1 MCFKVKVVYKDLV
14 VDTNDTTGQTC
25 IFWQEKEIFGKVSPA
40 LYYAEEWLSE
50 NNAAIKFEKVE
61 RVDLDNF
68 EARTDFHFGRCA
80 RVDKRYRVQAGSDT
94 FTCIVRI
101 HLLLERTL
109 LYLTVDIEGNN
120 AKSDTIGGFIDVGV
134 PSHVEAYRFFHGA
147 SGSTPLEDQPNYG
160 VMYFSAQQD
169 AWQYPC
175 LSTRLINNE
184 RFPISYLLGKL
195 GDDVVACV
203 GINRY
208 GQRGIIRASD
218 LLENPH
224 GIKFVSGNYLPAQK
238 YEHLSGGLIAL
249 GKDPYEVTERIFRT
263 DMEIVKRTHALRVT
277 KEYPEAFEYLGF
289 CTWNTF
295 YSSVDEAGIKDLAE
309 NNFTKK
315 SGSDRFKYLIIDDG
329 WQSINGMDVQKG
341 PSPADCKTKRGLRA
355 LSANYKFPGGI
366 RAVVNLL
373 KEKYGFRWVGVWLAA
388 SGYWDGVEPNS
399 PIGQKYPIVF
409 NNGVGFPDPYQLRG
423 YYFWADFFRVIR
435 SWGVDLLKIDNQ
447 CSLGNIVAGKYDA
460 GGICNIYTMLQ
471 GAAYSCNLTVLNCM
485 CMPSDC
491 KVYWTKSNVA
501 RVSNDFP
508 PGNFK
513 GMKAQI
519 TECVFNPIYYSQ
531 FAWPDHDMLQ
541 THGPTEPLVLLHAVC
556 GGPIYIADEVGET
569 KAEVLNKLSFPDGR
583 LARLDAPAVNT
594 PDCLFKDTD
603 ADAAAK
609 LWNYHELPGWGRTYY
624 LFVTNNT
631 RDNENL
637 PADAGLPDIPAS
649 QPREDMY
656 VVHDRVTGKYSV
668 MDAASKERFTLDN
681 FCVKYL
687 MFAPFLRG
695 IAILGADEVYNGTK
709 AIAAVEPVGERAIFL
724 DITYSSTLRF
734 YVPRIEDTSGIHV
747 DTLDGKIVPHVLDDN
762 FLILPNVPRGRIILH
777 Y

>member
-1 MCFKVKVVYKDLV
+1 MVKVAHGDLI
-14 VDTNDTTGQTC
+14 VDTNDTTGQSH
-25 IFWQEKEIFGKVSPA
+25 ILWRKQEIFAKVSPA

-50 NNAAIKFEKVE
+50 NNATIKFEKVE
-61 RVDLDNF
+61 RVDLETF
-68 EARTDFHFGRCA
+68 EARTDFHFGKCT
-80 RVDKRYRVQAGSDT
+80 RVDKRYRVQAGAET

-101 HLLLERTL
+101 HVMIERNL
-109 LYLTVDIEGNN
+109 IYLSVDIEGNN
-120 AKSDTIGGFIDVGV
+120 AKSDLIGGFVDVGV
-134 PSHVEAYRFFHGA
+134 PSSVEAYRFFHGA
-147 SGSTPLEDQPNYG
+147 WGNPPLEDQPNTG
-160 VMYFSAQQD
+160 VLYFNAQQD

-175 LSTRLINNE
+175 LTTRLVNNE
-184 RFPISYLLGKL
+184 RFPISYLLGKI
-195 GDDVVACV
+195 GASVVACV

-208 GQRGIIRASD
+208 GQRGILRASD
-218 LLENPH
+218 LLEIPH
-224 GIKFVSGNYLPAQK
+224 GLKFISGNYLPAQK
-238 YEHLSGGLIAL
+238 YEHLSGGLIAF
-249 GKDPYEVTERIFRT
+249 GEDPYAVTELIFRT

-277 KEYPEAFEYLGF
+277 KEYPEMFEYLGF

-295 YSSVDEAGIKDLAE
+295 YSSVDETGIKDLAAS
-309 NNFTKK
+309 NFTKE

-341 PSPADCKTKRGLRA
+341 PSPPDCKTKRGLRA

-409 NNGVGFPDPYQLRG
+409 NNGVGFADPYQLRG
-423 YYFWADFFRVIR
+423 YFFWADYFRVIR

-447 CSLGNIVAGKYDA
+447 CSLGNIVAGKYDSSA
-460 GGICNIYTMLQ
+460 ICNIYTMLQ

-485 CMPSDC
+485 CMPSDS
-491 KVYWTKSNVA
+491 KVYWTKSNVS

-508 PGNFK
+508 PGNFRA
-513 GMKAQI
+513 MKEQI
-519 TECVFNPIYYSQ
+519 KQCVFNPIYYAQ

-569 KAEVLNKLSFPDGR
+569 KVDILNKLSFPDGR
-583 LARLDAPAVNT
+583 LARLDAPALNT

-603 ADAAAK
+603 GDAAAK
-609 LWNYHELPGWGRTYY
+609 MWNFHDLSGWGRTYY

-631 RDNENL
+631 RDTENL
-637 PADAGLPDIPAS
+637 PADAGIPDIPAA
-649 QPREDMY
+649 QPREDVYVMY
-656 VVHDRVTGKYSV
+656 DRETGKFAV
-668 MDAASKERFTLDN
+668 IDAASKEHFTLDN
-681 FCVKYL
+681 FCAKYFML
-687 MFAPFLRG
+687 APLLRG

-709 AIAAVEPVGERAIFL
+709 AIIAVEALADRAIFL
-724 DITYSSTLRF
+724 DVAYAGTLRF
-734 YVPRIEDTSGIHV
+734 YVPRIEDTSDIHV
-747 DTLDGKIVPHVLDDN
+747 RTLGGEKIAFKREDN
-762 FLILPNVPRGRIILH
+762 FIVIPDAPKGRILLR